1 MFGSS
6 ARTNRNQRA
15 PKATGLERLDLA
27 ELHFAVDMPTGRRLD
42 LPGRGTIFVR
52 EAAGPAGAPT
62 VLLVHGLLASADLNW
77 SLAVPALAT
86 KFRVVA
92 PDLRGHGDGIPTR
105 RFDGAQC
112 ADDLAAIVER
122 LELGRVIVVGY
133 SLGGLVAQLF
143 AHRHPEMLRGLIL
156 CATAHNFASAGGGR
170 AMRWMTRAAQ
180 FAPEPWRRAAM
191 MAVLAP
197 RSADGGQGTWVMDQV
212 AKHDTRAILQAANE
226 AVAFDSS
233 GWLGATACPSAV
245 VLTTQDQVVS
255 PAIQREL
262 CRVLAN
268 PDVHEVVGDHFVCVK
283 RPEVFNLAL
292 VAACIGIESE
302 TNRARSADRALSR
315 IECDQ

>member
-1 MFGSS
+1 MFWT
-6 ARTNRNQRA
+6 ARSTTRSERA

-27 ELHFAVDMPTGRRLD
+27 DLHFAAEMPAGRRLE

-52 EAAGPAGAPT
+52 EAAGPSGAPT

-77 SLAVPALAT
+77 SLAVPELAAQ
-86 KFRVVA
+86 FRVIA

-112 ADDLAAIVER
+112 ADDLAAIVEL

-143 AHRHPEMLRGLIL
+143 ARRHPEMVSGMVL
-156 CATAHNFASAGGGR
+156 CATAHNFASAGGGV
-170 AMRWMTRAAQ
+170 AMRLLARAAQ
-180 FAPEPWRRAAM
+180 LAPAPIRRAAM

-197 RSADGGQGTWVMDQV
+197 RSTDGNHGRWVMYQV
-212 AKHDTRAILQAANE
+212 AKHDTRAILQAATE
-226 AVAFDSS
+226 AIRFDSS
-233 GWLGATACPSAV
+233 AWLGGTAGPTAV
-245 VLTTQDQVVS
+245 VLTTKDQVVA

-268 PDVHEVVGDHFVCVK
+268 PTVHEVEGDHFVCVK
-283 RPEVFNLAL
+283 RPEVFNRAL
-292 VAACIGIESE
+292 VAACSGL
-302 TNRARSADRALSR
+302 RARATN
-315 IECDQ
+315 